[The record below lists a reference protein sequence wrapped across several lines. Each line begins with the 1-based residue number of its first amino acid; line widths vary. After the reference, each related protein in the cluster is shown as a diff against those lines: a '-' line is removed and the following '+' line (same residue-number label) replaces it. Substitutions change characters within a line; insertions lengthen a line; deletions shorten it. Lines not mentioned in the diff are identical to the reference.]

1 MTVLGTMVPG
11 HVLLSCWMS
20 LSKNIRFLFPEKM
33 LYVYASESGVGFP
46 QNVTDQ
52 IIQNK
57 KPLPMTLED
66 KRQEK
71 LTSLIVMV
79 M

>member
-1 MTVLGTMVPG
+1 
-11 HVLLSCWMS
+11 
-20 LSKNIRFLFPEKM
+20 M
-33 LYVYASESGVGFP
+33 LCVHASESGVGFP

-71 LTSLIVMV
+71 LTSLIIMV